1 MLRVKQLIC
10 DSLNGIRIAQ
20 TILAAAIHIPDRSP
34 RRLSGW
40 ELEHRD
46 CRAIPGRGF
55 LLTGETARG
64 EVRRLWWEKPVEEN
78 QTLRERNKLS
88 HV

>member
-10 DSLNGIRIAQ
+10 DSLNGMRIAQ

-55 LLTGETARG
+55 LLTVGRQPEGR
-64 EVRRLWWEKPVEEN
+64 
-78 QTLRERNKLS
+78 
-88 HV
+88 

>member
-20 TILAAAIHIPDRSP
+20 TILAAAIHIPNRSP

-64 EVRRLWWEKPVEEN
+64 EVLHN
-78 QTLRERNKLS
+78 IKLALMQCFETS
-88 HV
+88 AL